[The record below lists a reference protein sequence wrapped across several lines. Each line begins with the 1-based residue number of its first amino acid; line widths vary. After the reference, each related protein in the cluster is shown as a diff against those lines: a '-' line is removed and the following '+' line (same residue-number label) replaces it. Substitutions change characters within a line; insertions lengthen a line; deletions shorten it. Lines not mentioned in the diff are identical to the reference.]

1 VAVVSN
7 TMRPLNT
14 RRYPLTLASSAVVDG
29 EGVLVTLSA
38 SAATSAP
45 WQHELA
51 GGLRKRPLQD
61 RSRAMIQH
69 ILDTAADLVEEVGY
83 EAVVGSPE
91 LLLDRSG
98 VSRGSFYK
106 FFETPER
113 VLDELS
119 YQRIQQSVAAFSE
132 ALGRRPGERWT
143 EVIGALFD
151 FYIADYRVPLNREL
165 WVRQNL
171 TQRVRE
177 LDNLA
182 IDDCAG
188 ILLNEF
194 HRHDPAFGSL
204 TVLACRVAIHSLERV
219 LQLAFASDPHGDPAI
234 IGEARRMLTD
244 YFAGYAR

>member
-1 VAVVSN
+1 
-7 TMRPLNT
+7 M
-14 RRYPLTLASSAVVDG
+14 
-29 EGVLVTLSA
+29 VTTSA
-38 SAATSAP
+38 SLATTTN
-45 WQHELA
+45 WHHELA
-51 GGLRKRPLQD
+51 GGLRKRPLQA
-61 RSRAMIQH
+61 RSKAMIQH
-69 ILDTAADLVEEVGY
+69 VLDVAAELVEEVGY

-98 VSRGSFYK
+98 VSRGSFYA

-119 YQRIQQSVAAFSE
+119 YQRIQQAAQAFGE
-132 ALGRRPGERWT
+132 ALAQRRGDRWT
-143 EVIGALFD
+143 EVVDVLVD
-151 FYIADYRVPLNREL
+151 FYTADYRVPLIREL

-182 IDDCAG
+182 IEDIASRVLDA
-188 ILLNEF
+188 L
-194 HRHDPAFGSL
+194 HQHAPAFESL
-204 TVLACRVAIHSLERV
+204 TALACRVAIHALERIF
-219 LQLAFASDPHGDPAI
+219 QLAFTNDPDGDPAV

>member
-1 VAVVSN
+1 MTVS
-7 TMRPLNT
+7 TG
-14 RRYPLTLASSAVVDG
+14 S
-29 EGVLVTLSA
+29 
-38 SAATSAP
+38 ATSAT

-51 GGLRKRPLQD
+51 GGLRKRPLQG

-69 ILDTAADLVEEVGY
+69 ILDTAADLVVEVGY

-106 FFETPER
+106 FFESPER

-119 YQRIQQSVAAFSE
+119 YQRIQQSVAAFSQ
-132 ALGRRPGERWT
+132 ALAQRPGEQWT
-143 EVIGALFD
+143 EIIGVLFE
-151 FYIADYRVPLNREL
+151 FYIADYRIPLNREL

-171 TQRVRE
+171 THRVRE

-182 IDDCAG
+182 IDDCAAT
-188 ILLNEF
+188 LLSEF
-194 HRHDPAFGSL
+194 QRHAPTFGSL

-219 LQLAFASDPHGDPAI
+219 LQVAFADDVHGDPAT